1 MKIVAGLGSIEEYEP
16 FVKAG
21 ADEFFCGYV
30 PFAWAEKY
38 GVIHPLN
45 RREVLFY
52 NVQIGSMSELRILK
66 NMVDYYG
73 KPVKLTFNSLYYTR
87 EQYAEI
93 AEIITQCM
101 AAGFENFIIA
111 DPALILYLR
120 QQKINCGIH
129 LSGETAEVNR
139 GMLEQMLQF
148 GIRCVIFHRK
158 NSLEDMQSCIEY
170 VNERKNKFRMKTSKV
185 KFLGSEVCHS
195 DTGIYG
201 RKETDFPHEYEAFIL
216 NELCQFSGAFC
227 NSLHCDELTHLCRVP
242 YELENLRSKK
252 NTLKW
257 ESQEGQNTAETG
269 EKSNNT
275 EQKRESIF
283 SEEEAESQFLKK
295 NVETPESY
303 DKMNCLTDAAITS
316 NQQNLYDEDGYLT
329 GSTGC
334 GLCALYRMKQI
345 GITHLKLVGRGNYTD
360 FMEKDIRQLRKALDI
375 LEKCDS
381 EAQYQKK
388 MKASFFPD
396 GCSQNCYYR

>member
-1 MKIVAGLGSIEEYEP
+1 MKIVAGLGSIDEYET

-30 PFAWAEKY
+30 SFSWAEKY

-52 NVQIGSMSELRILK
+52 NVQIGSMSELQILK
-66 NMVDYYG
+66 KMVDYYG
-73 KPVKLTFNSLYYTR
+73 KPVELTFNSIYYTG
-87 EQYAEI
+87 EQYPVI
-93 AEIITQCM
+93 AEIIIQCM

-111 DPALILYLR
+111 DPALMLYLR

-139 GMLEQMLQF
+139 GMLEQMLPF
-148 GIRCVIFHRK
+148 GIRRVIFHRK
-158 NSLEDMQSCIEY
+158 NSLEDMQSCI
-170 VNERKNKFRMKTSKV
+170 
-185 KFLGSEVCHS
+185 
-195 DTGIYG
+195 
-201 RKETDFPHEYEAFIL
+201 KEADFPHEYEAFIL
-216 NELCQFSGAFC
+216 NELCHFSGAFC

-242 YELENLRSKK
+242 YELGNLHKK
-252 NTLKW
+252 
-257 ESQEGQNTAETG
+257 
-269 EKSNNT
+269 
-275 EQKRESIF
+275 
-283 SEEEAESQFLKK
+283 EE
-295 NVETPESY
+295 
-303 DKMNCLTDAAITS
+303 TDAAQKDVAETDRI
-316 NQQNLYDEDGYLT
+316 QGKEGKGLPLDEDGYLT

-334 GLCALYRMKQI
+334 GLCALYRMKQV

-375 LEKCDS
+375 LENSDS

-388 MKASFFPD
+388 MKASLFQD

>member
-1 MKIVAGLGSIEEYEP
+1 MKIVAGLGSIDEYET

-30 PFAWAEKY
+30 PFSWAEKY

-52 NVQIGSMSELRILK
+52 NVQIGSMSELQILK
-66 NMVDYYG
+66 KMVDYYG
-73 KPVKLTFNSLYYTR
+73 KPVELTFNSIYYTG
-87 EQYAEI
+87 EQYPVI

-111 DPALILYLR
+111 DPALMLYLR

-139 GMLEQMLQF
+139 GMLEQMLPF
-148 GIRCVIFHRK
+148 GIRRVIFHRK
-158 NSLEDMQSCIEY
+158 NSLEDMQSCI
-170 VNERKNKFRMKTSKV
+170 
-185 KFLGSEVCHS
+185 
-195 DTGIYG
+195 
-201 RKETDFPHEYEAFIL
+201 KEADFPHEYEAFIL
-216 NELCQFSGAFC
+216 NELCHFSGAFC

-242 YELENLRSKK
+242 YELGNLHKK
-252 NTLKW
+252 
-257 ESQEGQNTAETG
+257 
-269 EKSNNT
+269 
-275 EQKRESIF
+275 
-283 SEEEAESQFLKK
+283 EE
-295 NVETPESY
+295 
-303 DKMNCLTDAAITS
+303 TDAAQKDVAETDRI
-316 NQQNLYDEDGYLT
+316 QGKEGKGLPLDEDGYLT

-334 GLCALYRMKQI
+334 GLCALYRMKQV

-375 LEKCDS
+375 LENSDS

-388 MKASFFPD
+388 MKASLFQD

>member
-1 MKIVAGLGSIEEYEP
+1 MKIVAGLGSIDEYET

-30 PFAWAEKY
+30 PFSWAEKY

-52 NVQIGSMSELRILK
+52 NVQIGSMSELQILK
-66 NMVDYYG
+66 KMVDYYG
-73 KPVKLTFNSLYYTR
+73 KPVTLTFNSIYYTG
-87 EQYAEI
+87 EQYPVI

-111 DPALILYLR
+111 DPALMLYLR

-139 GMLEQMLQF
+139 GMLEQMLPF
-148 GIRCVIFHRK
+148 GIRRVIFHRK
-158 NSLEDMQSCIEY
+158 NSLEDMQSCI
-170 VNERKNKFRMKTSKV
+170 
-185 KFLGSEVCHS
+185 
-195 DTGIYG
+195 
-201 RKETDFPHEYEAFIL
+201 KEADFPHEYEAFIL
-216 NELCQFSGAFC
+216 NELCHFSGAFC

-242 YELENLRSKK
+242 YELGNLHKK
-252 NTLKW
+252 
-257 ESQEGQNTAETG
+257 
-269 EKSNNT
+269 
-275 EQKRESIF
+275 
-283 SEEEAESQFLKK
+283 EE
-295 NVETPESY
+295 
-303 DKMNCLTDAAITS
+303 TDAAQKDVAETDRI
-316 NQQNLYDEDGYLT
+316 QGKEGKGLPLDEDGYLT

-334 GLCALYRMKQI
+334 GLCALYRMKQV

-375 LEKCDS
+375 LENSDS

-388 MKASFFPD
+388 MKASLFPD

>member
-1 MKIVAGLGSIEEYEP
+1 MKIVAGLGSIDEYET

-30 PFAWAEKY
+30 PFSWAEKY

-52 NVQIGSMSELRILK
+52 NVQIGSMSELQILK
-66 NMVDYYG
+66 KMVDYYG
-73 KPVKLTFNSLYYTR
+73 KPVTLTFNSLYYTG
-87 EQYAEI
+87 EQYPVI

-111 DPALILYLR
+111 DPALMLYLR

-139 GMLEQMLQF
+139 GMLEQMLPF
-148 GIRCVIFHRK
+148 GIRRVIFHRK
-158 NSLEDMQSCIEY
+158 NSLEDMQSCI
-170 VNERKNKFRMKTSKV
+170 
-185 KFLGSEVCHS
+185 
-195 DTGIYG
+195 
-201 RKETDFPHEYEAFIL
+201 KEAGFPHEYEAFIL
-216 NELCQFSGAFC
+216 NELCHFSGAFC

-242 YELENLRSKK
+242 YELGNLHKK
-252 NTLKW
+252 
-257 ESQEGQNTAETG
+257 
-269 EKSNNT
+269 
-275 EQKRESIF
+275 
-283 SEEEAESQFLKK
+283 EE
-295 NVETPESY
+295 
-303 DKMNCLTDAAITS
+303 TDAAQKDVAETDRI
-316 NQQNLYDEDGYLT
+316 QGKEGKGLPLDEDGYLT

-334 GLCALYRMKQI
+334 GLCALYRMKQV

-375 LEKCDS
+375 LENSDS

-388 MKASFFPD
+388 MKASLFPD
-396 GCSQNCYYR
+396 GCSRNCYYR

>member
-1 MKIVAGLGSIEEYEP
+1 MKIVAGLGSIDEYET

-30 PFAWAEKY
+30 PFPWAEKY

-52 NVQIGSMSELRILK
+52 NVQIGSMSELQILK
-66 NMVDYYG
+66 KMVDYYG
-73 KPVKLTFNSLYYTR
+73 KPVTLTFNSIYYTG
-87 EQYAEI
+87 EQYPVI

-111 DPALILYLR
+111 DPALMLYLR

-139 GMLEQMLQF
+139 GMLEQMLPF
-148 GIRCVIFHRK
+148 GIRRVIFHRK
-158 NSLEDMQSCIEY
+158 NSLEDMQSCI
-170 VNERKNKFRMKTSKV
+170 
-185 KFLGSEVCHS
+185 
-195 DTGIYG
+195 
-201 RKETDFPHEYEAFIL
+201 KEADFPHEYEAFIL
-216 NELCQFSGAFC
+216 NELCHFSGAFC

-242 YELENLRSKK
+242 YELGNLHKK
-252 NTLKW
+252 
-257 ESQEGQNTAETG
+257 
-269 EKSNNT
+269 
-275 EQKRESIF
+275 
-283 SEEEAESQFLKK
+283 EE
-295 NVETPESY
+295 
-303 DKMNCLTDAAITS
+303 TDAAQKDVAETDRI
-316 NQQNLYDEDGYLT
+316 QGKEGKGLPLDEDGYLT

-334 GLCALYRMKQI
+334 GLCALYRMKQV

-360 FMEKDIRQLRKALDI
+360 FMEKDIRQLRKVLDI
-375 LEKCDS
+375 LENSDS

-388 MKASFFPD
+388 MKASLFPD

>member
-1 MKIVAGLGSIEEYEP
+1 MKIVAGLGSIDEYET

-30 PFAWAEKY
+30 PFSWAQKY

-52 NVQIGSMSELRILK
+52 NVQIGSMSELQILK
-66 NMVDYYG
+66 KMVDYYG
-73 KPVKLTFNSLYYTR
+73 KPVELTFNSIYYTG
-87 EQYAEI
+87 EQYPVI

-111 DPALILYLR
+111 DPALMLYLR

-139 GMLEQMLQF
+139 GMLEQMLPF
-148 GIRCVIFHRK
+148 GIRRVIFHRK
-158 NSLEDMQSCIEY
+158 NSLEDMQSCI
-170 VNERKNKFRMKTSKV
+170 
-185 KFLGSEVCHS
+185 
-195 DTGIYG
+195 
-201 RKETDFPHEYEAFIL
+201 KEADFPHEYEAFIL
-216 NELCQFSGAFC
+216 NELCHFSGAFC

-242 YELENLRSKK
+242 YELGNLHKK
-252 NTLKW
+252 
-257 ESQEGQNTAETG
+257 
-269 EKSNNT
+269 
-275 EQKRESIF
+275 
-283 SEEEAESQFLKK
+283 EE
-295 NVETPESY
+295 
-303 DKMNCLTDAAITS
+303 TDAAQKDVAETDRI
-316 NQQNLYDEDGYLT
+316 QGKEGKGLPLDEDGYLT

-334 GLCALYRMKQI
+334 GLCALYRMKQV

-375 LEKCDS
+375 LENSDS

-388 MKASFFPD
+388 MKASLFPD
-396 GCSQNCYYR
+396 GCSLNCYYR

>member
-1 MKIVAGLGSIEEYEP
+1 MKIVAGLGSIDEYET

-30 PFAWAEKY
+30 PFSWAEKY

-52 NVQIGSMSELRILK
+52 NVQIGSMSELQILK
-66 NMVDYYG
+66 KMVDYYG
-73 KPVKLTFNSLYYTR
+73 KPVKLTFNSLYYTG
-87 EQYAEI
+87 EQYPVI

-111 DPALILYLR
+111 DPALMLYLR

-139 GMLEQMLQF
+139 GMLEQMLPF
-148 GIRCVIFHRK
+148 GIRRVIFHRK
-158 NSLEDMQSCIEY
+158 NSLEDMQSCI
-170 VNERKNKFRMKTSKV
+170 
-185 KFLGSEVCHS
+185 
-195 DTGIYG
+195 
-201 RKETDFPHEYEAFIL
+201 KEADFPHEYEAFIL
-216 NELCQFSGAFC
+216 NELCHFSGAFC

-242 YELENLRSKK
+242 YELGNLHKK
-252 NTLKW
+252 
-257 ESQEGQNTAETG
+257 
-269 EKSNNT
+269 
-275 EQKRESIF
+275 
-283 SEEEAESQFLKK
+283 EE
-295 NVETPESY
+295 
-303 DKMNCLTDAAITS
+303 TDAAQKDVAETDRI
-316 NQQNLYDEDGYLT
+316 QGKEGKGLPLDEDGYLT

-334 GLCALYRMKQI
+334 GFCALYRMKQV

-375 LEKCDS
+375 MENSDS

-388 MKASFFPD
+388 MKASLFPD

>member
-1 MKIVAGLGSIEEYEP
+1 MKIVAGLGSIDEYET

-30 PFAWAEKY
+30 PFSWAERY

-52 NVQIGSMSELRILK
+52 NVQIGSMSELQILK
-66 NMVDYYG
+66 KMVDYYG
-73 KPVKLTFNSLYYTR
+73 KPVELTFNSIYYTG
-87 EQYAEI
+87 EQYPVI

-101 AAGFENFIIA
+101 AAGFANFIIA
-111 DPALILYLR
+111 DPALMLYLR

-139 GMLEQMLQF
+139 GMLEQMLPF
-148 GIRCVIFHRK
+148 GICRVIFHRK
-158 NSLEDMQSCIEY
+158 NSLEDMQSCI
-170 VNERKNKFRMKTSKV
+170 
-185 KFLGSEVCHS
+185 
-195 DTGIYG
+195 
-201 RKETDFPHEYEAFIL
+201 KEADFPHEYEAFIL
-216 NELCQFSGAFC
+216 NELCHFSGAFC

-242 YELENLRSKK
+242 YELGNLHKK
-252 NTLKW
+252 
-257 ESQEGQNTAETG
+257 
-269 EKSNNT
+269 
-275 EQKRESIF
+275 
-283 SEEEAESQFLKK
+283 EE
-295 NVETPESY
+295 
-303 DKMNCLTDAAITS
+303 TDAAQKDVAETDRI
-316 NQQNLYDEDGYLT
+316 QGKEGKGLPLDEDGYLT

-334 GLCALYRMKQI
+334 GLCALYRMKQV

-375 LEKCDS
+375 LENSDS

-388 MKASFFPD
+388 MKASLFPD

>member
-1 MKIVAGLGSIEEYEP
+1 MKIVAGLGSIDEYET

-30 PFAWAEKY
+30 PFSWAEKY

-52 NVQIGSMSELRILK
+52 NVQIGSMSELQILK
-66 NMVDYYG
+66 KMVDYYG
-73 KPVKLTFNSLYYTR
+73 KPVELTFNSIYYTG
-87 EQYAEI
+87 EQYPVI

-101 AAGFENFIIA
+101 AAGFANFIIA
-111 DPALILYLR
+111 DPALMLYLR

-139 GMLEQMLQF
+139 GMLEQMLPF
-148 GIRCVIFHRK
+148 GIRRVIFHRK
-158 NSLEDMQSCIEY
+158 NSLEDMQSCI
-170 VNERKNKFRMKTSKV
+170 
-185 KFLGSEVCHS
+185 
-195 DTGIYG
+195 
-201 RKETDFPHEYEAFIL
+201 KEAGFPHEYEAFIL
-216 NELCQFSGAFC
+216 NELCHFSGAFC

-242 YELENLRSKK
+242 YELGNLHKK
-252 NTLKW
+252 
-257 ESQEGQNTAETG
+257 
-269 EKSNNT
+269 
-275 EQKRESIF
+275 
-283 SEEEAESQFLKK
+283 EE
-295 NVETPESY
+295 
-303 DKMNCLTDAAITS
+303 TDAAQKDVAETDRI
-316 NQQNLYDEDGYLT
+316 QGKEGKGLPLDEDGYLT

-334 GLCALYRMKQI
+334 GLCALYRMKQV

-375 LEKCDS
+375 LENSDS

-388 MKASFFPD
+388 MKASLFPD

>member
-1 MKIVAGLGSIEEYEP
+1 MKIVAGLGSIDEYET

-30 PFAWAEKY
+30 PFSWAEKY

-52 NVQIGSMSELRILK
+52 NVQIGSMSELQILK
-66 NMVDYYG
+66 KMVDYYG
-73 KPVKLTFNSLYYTR
+73 KPVTLTFNSLYYTG
-87 EQYAEI
+87 EQYPVI

-111 DPALILYLR
+111 DPALMLYLR

-139 GMLEQMLQF
+139 GMLEQMLPF
-148 GIRCVIFHRK
+148 GIRRVIFHRK
-158 NSLEDMQSCIEY
+158 NSLEDMQSCITEA
-170 VNERKNKFRMKTSKV
+170 
-185 KFLGSEVCHS
+185 
-195 DTGIYG
+195 
-201 RKETDFPHEYEAFIL
+201 DFPHEYEAFIL
-216 NELCQFSGAFC
+216 NELCHFSGAFC

-242 YELENLRSKK
+242 YELGNLHKK
-252 NTLKW
+252 
-257 ESQEGQNTAETG
+257 
-269 EKSNNT
+269 
-275 EQKRESIF
+275 
-283 SEEEAESQFLKK
+283 EE
-295 NVETPESY
+295 
-303 DKMNCLTDAAITS
+303 TDAAQKDVAETDRI
-316 NQQNLYDEDGYLT
+316 QGKEGKGLPLDEDGYLT

-334 GLCALYRMKQI
+334 GFCALYRMKQV

-375 LEKCDS
+375 LENSDS

-388 MKASFFPD
+388 MKASLFPD

>member
-1 MKIVAGLGSIEEYEP
+1 MKIVAGLGSIDEYET

-30 PFAWAEKY
+30 PFSWAEKY

-52 NVQIGSMSELRILK
+52 NVQIGSMSELQILK
-66 NMVDYYG
+66 KMVDYYG
-73 KPVKLTFNSLYYTR
+73 KPVELTFNSIYYTG
-87 EQYAEI
+87 EQYPVI

-111 DPALILYLR
+111 DPALMLYLR

-139 GMLEQMLQF
+139 GLLEQMLPF
-148 GIRCVIFHRK
+148 GSRRVIFHRK
-158 NSLEDMQSCIEY
+158 NSLEDMQSCI
-170 VNERKNKFRMKTSKV
+170 
-185 KFLGSEVCHS
+185 
-195 DTGIYG
+195 
-201 RKETDFPHEYEAFIL
+201 KEAGFPHEYEAFIL
-216 NELCQFSGAFC
+216 NELCHFSGAFC

-242 YELENLRSKK
+242 YELGNLHKK
-252 NTLKW
+252 
-257 ESQEGQNTAETG
+257 
-269 EKSNNT
+269 
-275 EQKRESIF
+275 
-283 SEEEAESQFLKK
+283 EE
-295 NVETPESY
+295 
-303 DKMNCLTDAAITS
+303 TDAAQKDVAETDRI
-316 NQQNLYDEDGYLT
+316 QGKEGKGLPLDEDGYLT

-334 GLCALYRMKQI
+334 GLCALYRMKQV

-360 FMEKDIRQLRKALDI
+360 FMEKDIRQLRKVLDI
-375 LEKCDS
+375 LENSDS

-388 MKASFFPD
+388 MKASLFPD

>member
-1 MKIVAGLGSIEEYEP
+1 MKIVAGLGSIDEYET

-30 PFAWAEKY
+30 PFPWAEKY

-52 NVQIGSMSELRILK
+52 NVQIGSMSELQILK
-66 NMVDYYG
+66 KMVDYYG
-73 KPVKLTFNSLYYTR
+73 KPVTLTFNSLYYTG
-87 EQYAEI
+87 EQYPVI

-111 DPALILYLR
+111 DPALMLYLR

-139 GMLEQMLQF
+139 GMLEQMLPF
-148 GIRCVIFHRK
+148 GIRRVIFHRK
-158 NSLEDMQSCIEY
+158 NSLEDMQSCI
-170 VNERKNKFRMKTSKV
+170 
-185 KFLGSEVCHS
+185 
-195 DTGIYG
+195 
-201 RKETDFPHEYEAFIL
+201 KEADFPHEYEAFIL
-216 NELCQFSGAFC
+216 NELCHFSGAFC

-242 YELENLRSKK
+242 YELGNLHKK
-252 NTLKW
+252 
-257 ESQEGQNTAETG
+257 
-269 EKSNNT
+269 
-275 EQKRESIF
+275 
-283 SEEEAESQFLKK
+283 EE
-295 NVETPESY
+295 
-303 DKMNCLTDAAITS
+303 TDAAQKDVAETDRI
-316 NQQNLYDEDGYLT
+316 QGKEGKGLPLDEDGYLT

-334 GLCALYRMKQI
+334 GLCALYRMKQV

-375 LEKCDS
+375 LENSDS

-388 MKASFFPD
+388 MKASLFPD

>member
-1 MKIVAGLGSIEEYEP
+1 MKIVAGLGSIDEYET

-30 PFAWAEKY
+30 PFSWAEKY

-52 NVQIGSMSELRILK
+52 NVQIGSMSELQILK
-66 NMVDYYG
+66 KMVDYYG
-73 KPVKLTFNSLYYTR
+73 KPVELTFNSLYYTG
-87 EQYAEI
+87 EQYPVI

-111 DPALILYLR
+111 DPALMLYLR

-139 GMLEQMLQF
+139 GMLEQMLPF
-148 GIRCVIFHRK
+148 GIRRVIFHRK
-158 NSLEDMQSCIEY
+158 NSLEDMQSCI
-170 VNERKNKFRMKTSKV
+170 
-185 KFLGSEVCHS
+185 
-195 DTGIYG
+195 
-201 RKETDFPHEYEAFIL
+201 KEADFPHEYEAFIL
-216 NELCQFSGAFC
+216 NELCHFSGAFC

-242 YELENLRSKK
+242 YELGNLHKK
-252 NTLKW
+252 
-257 ESQEGQNTAETG
+257 
-269 EKSNNT
+269 
-275 EQKRESIF
+275 
-283 SEEEAESQFLKK
+283 EE
-295 NVETPESY
+295 
-303 DKMNCLTDAAITS
+303 TDAAQKDVAETDRI
-316 NQQNLYDEDGYLT
+316 QGKEGKGLPLDEDGYLT

-334 GLCALYRMKQI
+334 GLCALYRMKQV

-375 LEKCDS
+375 LENSDS

-388 MKASFFPD
+388 MKASLFPD
-396 GCSQNCYYR
+396 GCSRNCYYR

>member
-1 MKIVAGLGSIEEYEP
+1 MKIVAGLGSIDEYET

-30 PFAWAEKY
+30 PFSWAEKY

-52 NVQIGSMSELRILK
+52 NVQIGSMSELQILK
-66 NMVDYYG
+66 KMVDYYG
-73 KPVKLTFNSLYYTR
+73 KPVKLTFNSLYYTG
-87 EQYAEI
+87 EQYPVI

-111 DPALILYLR
+111 DPALMLYLR

-139 GMLEQMLQF
+139 GMLEQMLPF
-148 GIRCVIFHRK
+148 GIRRVIFHRK
-158 NSLEDMQSCIEY
+158 NSLEDMQSCI
-170 VNERKNKFRMKTSKV
+170 
-185 KFLGSEVCHS
+185 
-195 DTGIYG
+195 
-201 RKETDFPHEYEAFIL
+201 KEADFPHEYEAFIL
-216 NELCQFSGAFC
+216 NELCHFSGAFC

-242 YELENLRSKK
+242 YELGNLHKK
-252 NTLKW
+252 
-257 ESQEGQNTAETG
+257 
-269 EKSNNT
+269 
-275 EQKRESIF
+275 
-283 SEEEAESQFLKK
+283 EE
-295 NVETPESY
+295 
-303 DKMNCLTDAAITS
+303 TDAAQKDVAETDRI
-316 NQQNLYDEDGYLT
+316 QGKEGKGLPLDEDGYLT

-334 GLCALYRMKQI
+334 GFCALYRMKQV

-375 LEKCDS
+375 LEKSDN
-381 EAQYQKK
+381 ELQYQRK
-388 MKASFFPD
+388 MKVSLFPD

>member
-1 MKIVAGLGSIEEYEP
+1 MKIVAGLGSIDEYET

-30 PFAWAEKY
+30 PFPWAEKY

-52 NVQIGSMSELRILK
+52 NVQIGSMSELQILK
-66 NMVDYYG
+66 KMVDYYG
-73 KPVKLTFNSLYYTR
+73 KPVELTFNSIYYTG
-87 EQYAEI
+87 EQYPVI

-111 DPALILYLR
+111 DPALMLYLR

-139 GMLEQMLQF
+139 GMLEQMLPF
-148 GIRCVIFHRK
+148 GIRRVIFHRK
-158 NSLEDMQSCIEY
+158 NSLEDMQSCI
-170 VNERKNKFRMKTSKV
+170 
-185 KFLGSEVCHS
+185 
-195 DTGIYG
+195 
-201 RKETDFPHEYEAFIL
+201 KEADFPHEYEAFIL
-216 NELCQFSGAFC
+216 NELCHFSGAFC

-242 YELENLRSKK
+242 YELGNLHKK
-252 NTLKW
+252 
-257 ESQEGQNTAETG
+257 
-269 EKSNNT
+269 
-275 EQKRESIF
+275 
-283 SEEEAESQFLKK
+283 EE
-295 NVETPESY
+295 
-303 DKMNCLTDAAITS
+303 TDAAQKDVAETDRI
-316 NQQNLYDEDGYLT
+316 QGKEGKGLPLDEDGYLT

-334 GLCALYRMKQI
+334 GLCALYRMKQV

-375 LEKCDS
+375 LENSDS

-388 MKASFFPD
+388 MKASLFQD

>member
-1 MKIVAGLGSIEEYEP
+1 MKIVAGLGSIDEYET

-30 PFAWAEKY
+30 PFSWAEKY

-52 NVQIGSMSELRILK
+52 NVQIGSMSELQILK
-66 NMVDYYG
+66 KMVDYYG
-73 KPVKLTFNSLYYTR
+73 KPVELTFNSIYYTGA
-87 EQYAEI
+87 QYPVI

-111 DPALILYLR
+111 DPALMLYLR

-139 GMLEQMLQF
+139 GMLEQMLPF
-148 GIRCVIFHRK
+148 GIRRVIFHRK
-158 NSLEDMQSCIEY
+158 NSLEDMQSCI
-170 VNERKNKFRMKTSKV
+170 
-185 KFLGSEVCHS
+185 
-195 DTGIYG
+195 
-201 RKETDFPHEYEAFIL
+201 KEADFPHEYEAFIL
-216 NELCQFSGAFC
+216 NELCHFSGAFC

-242 YELENLRSKK
+242 YELGNLHKK
-252 NTLKW
+252 
-257 ESQEGQNTAETG
+257 
-269 EKSNNT
+269 
-275 EQKRESIF
+275 
-283 SEEEAESQFLKK
+283 EE
-295 NVETPESY
+295 
-303 DKMNCLTDAAITS
+303 TDAAQKDVAETDRI
-316 NQQNLYDEDGYLT
+316 QGKEGKGLPLDEDGYLT

-334 GLCALYRMKQI
+334 GLCALYRMKQV

-375 LEKCDS
+375 LENSDS

-388 MKASFFPD
+388 MKASLFPD

>member
-1 MKIVAGLGSIEEYEP
+1 MKIVAGLGSIDEYET

-30 PFAWAEKY
+30 PFSWAEKY

-52 NVQIGSMSELRILK
+52 NVQIGSMSELQILK
-66 NMVDYYG
+66 KMVDYYG
-73 KPVKLTFNSLYYTR
+73 KPVELTFNSIYYTG
-87 EQYAEI
+87 EQYPVI

-111 DPALILYLR
+111 DPALMLYLR

-139 GMLEQMLQF
+139 GMLEQMLPF
-148 GIRCVIFHRK
+148 GIRRVIFHRK
-158 NSLEDMQSCIEY
+158 NSLEDMQSCI
-170 VNERKNKFRMKTSKV
+170 
-185 KFLGSEVCHS
+185 
-195 DTGIYG
+195 
-201 RKETDFPHEYEAFIL
+201 KEADFPHEYEAFIL
-216 NELCQFSGAFC
+216 NELCHFSGAFC

-242 YELENLRSKK
+242 YELGNLHKK
-252 NTLKW
+252 EETNAAQKDV
-257 ESQEGQNTAETG
+257 AETDRIQG
-269 EKSNNT
+269 KEGKG
-275 EQKRESIF
+275 
-283 SEEEAESQFLKK
+283 L
-295 NVETPESY
+295 P
-303 DKMNCLTDAAITS
+303 L
-316 NQQNLYDEDGYLT
+316 DEDGYLT

-334 GLCALYRMKQI
+334 GLCTLYRMKQV

-375 LEKCDS
+375 LENSDS

-388 MKASFFPD
+388 MKASLFPD